1 MALLL
6 AALVTL
12 VSAAPAQT
20 AAGPVTVVG
29 EFTNMRF
36 TEEHAYGYAVQIW
49 RQADTLFGLF
59 MASEG
64 LQGDT
69 PTGLLDDITFDPQ
82 TGALAF
88 TTKLTIGIAFLGGTW
103 VPSRD
108 LFEFRGTLQRLTLIG
123 TLTRWDRLH
132 PAAPPTIE
140 RVRLQ
145 KQPSTLMIQ
154 PASYGAWTQ
163 WADWILGRRGPKW

>member
-1 MALLL
+1 MLL

-12 VSAAPAQT
+12 VSVAPAQS

-29 EFTNMRF
+29 EFANMRF
-36 TEEHAYGYAVQIW
+36 TQEHAYGYSVQIW

-69 PTGLLDDITFDPQ
+69 PTGLLDGIKFDPQ
-82 TGALAF
+82 TGALTF
-88 TTKLTIGIAFLGGTW
+88 TTRLTIGVAYLGDTP

-108 LFEFRGTLQRLTLIG
+108 LFEFRGMLQRLTLIG
-123 TLTRWDRLH
+123 TLTRWDKLH
-132 PAAPPTIE
+132 PAAEPTIE

-154 PASYGAWTQ
+154 PASYDAWQ
-163 WADWILGRRGPKW
+163 RADGILGRRGPKW